1 MMIYNLEDAIE
12 KIKEYKSQNKKIVF
26 TNGCFDIIHAGHVRY
41 LNVAKGYGD
50 VLVVGLNSDSSIRR
64 IKGDKRPIIPQ
75 EQRAYVL
82 GELKPVDMVIIFDED
97 TPYNLI
103 KAIKPD
109 ILIKGA
115 DWDIKNIVGADIVL
129 SNGGSVNTINFDYDT
144 STSKIIK
151 RVLELYCDG

>member
-1 MMIYNLEDAIE
+1 MIYNLEDAIE